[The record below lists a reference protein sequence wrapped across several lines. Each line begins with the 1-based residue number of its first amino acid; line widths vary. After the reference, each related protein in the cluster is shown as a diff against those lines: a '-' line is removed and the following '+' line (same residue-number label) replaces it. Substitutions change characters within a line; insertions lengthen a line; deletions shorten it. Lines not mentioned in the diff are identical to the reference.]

1 MKVVIAGGTSGI
13 GLATAALLAKEGKE
27 VFITGRNEQKLQQA
41 LATLPSS
48 ARGQAADST
57 DIPTLKT
64 TMAATGGIDHLVLAL
79 SGGKG
84 AGLFKD
90 LDLVQLREGFEEKF
104 FPQLQTLQ
112 AALPYIAA
120 RGSITFI
127 SAVSGHARMPG
138 IAGLAAINGALEVI
152 VPILAKELQP
162 IRVNAVS
169 PGIIDTPWWD
179 FMPADVRSE
188 TFRQYAQSTPAGR
201 IGQPEDVARMIA
213 LLIGNT
219 FITGQVMTIDGGLGL

>member
-13 GLATAALLAKEGKE
+13 GLATAALLAKEGNE

-41 LATLPSS
+41 LATLPAS
-48 ARGQAADST
+48 ARGQAVDST

-64 TMAATGGIDHLVLAL
+64 MMAATGSIDHLVLAL

-90 LDLVQLREGFEEKF
+90 LDLAQLREGFEEKF

-112 AALPYIAA
+112 AALPYIVAG
-120 RGSITFI
+120 GSITFI

-179 FMPADVRSE
+179 FMPADRRRE

-201 IGQPEDVARMIA
+201 IGQPEDIARMVA

-219 FITGQVMTIDGGLGL
+219 FITGQVMTVDGGLGL